1 MINLSQILQIII
13 FLIAGRA
20 TFEEESRGNNKEDK
34 VKNSKH
40 AEALVMVGGRSIV
53 GEKVMVNQREEEL
66 EILQL

>member
-20 TFEEESRGNNKEDK
+20 TFEEESRGNNKEHR

-40 AEALVMVGGRSIV
+40 AEALVMVRGR
-53 GEKVMVNQREEEL
+53 
-66 EILQL
+66 